1 MEHNGFWEMTMRSRD
16 WLALFALLPT
26 AALLPAT
33 AQAWGDECKL
43 RAERTGGID
52 ATGAEKI
59 VIRAGAGDLKVTGV
73 NSTRVDARG
82 TGCAN
87 KQPLLDAI
95 KISVRREGNVVI
107 VETTLPQDEQ
117 KGWSWG
123 GNDYAYLDLELK
135 LPSRVAVEAI
145 DSSGDAAFTDLQ
157 SLQVQDSS
165 GDLDVARVAGALT
178 VGDSS
183 GDVDIEDAGSV
194 RLQDS
199 SGDVEVEKIRGN
211 VEVLVDSSGDLR
223 IGNVGGNVDVD
234 QDSSGGIRIEDVKG
248 SVIVD
253 SDSSGDIYA
262 GRVAGDFTVGSDSS
276 GSIEHESI
284 RGRIS
289 VPPHQGVE

>member
-1 MEHNGFWEMTMRSRD
+1 MRSRY
-16 WLALFALLPT
+16 WLALIAFMPA
-26 AALLPAT
+26 AAL
-33 AQAWGDECKL
+33 AWGDECKL

-52 ATGAEKI
+52 ATGVEKI
-59 VIRAGAGDLKVTGV
+59 VIRAGAGDLKVAGV
-73 NSTRVDARG
+73 NSARVDARG
-82 TGCAN
+82 GACAS

-95 KISVRREGNVVI
+95 QISVRREGNIVM
-107 VETTLPQDEQ
+107 VETTLPQSEE

-123 GNDYAYLDLELK
+123 GSDYAYLDLELK
-135 LPSRVAVEAI
+135 LPSGIAVEAI
-145 DSSGDAAFTDLQ
+145 DSSGDATFADLK

-165 GDLDVARVAGALT
+165 GDLEVARIAGALT

-183 GDVDIEDAGSV
+183 GDVDIEDAGSL

-199 SGDVEVEKIRGN
+199 SGDVEVEKVRGN

-223 IGNVGGNVDVD
+223 ITNVGGNVDID
-234 QDSSGGIRIEDVKG
+234 QDSSGSIRVEDVKG

-284 RGRIS
+284 GGRIS
-289 VPPHQGVE
+289 VPPNHGVE